1 MVGLGRLFLRRRGGG
16 YGDVYRDF
24 YQPPIGQSASHN
36 YCGQVEDECGR
47 INYWIDWTLSVLPL
61 DDALSSMFRLFV
73 PPRSGSRMR
82 QVSVDDPSTVR
93 GHTKIPSRL
102 QNVATGKPTVP
113 N

>member
-1 MVGLGRLFLRRRGGG
+1 MWERVTVGLGRLFLRRRGGG

-82 QVSVDDPSTVR
+82 QVTSLGRRPLNRPGS
-93 GHTKIPSRL
+93 HKNPIM
-102 QNVATGKPTVP
+102 AAA
-113 N
+113 